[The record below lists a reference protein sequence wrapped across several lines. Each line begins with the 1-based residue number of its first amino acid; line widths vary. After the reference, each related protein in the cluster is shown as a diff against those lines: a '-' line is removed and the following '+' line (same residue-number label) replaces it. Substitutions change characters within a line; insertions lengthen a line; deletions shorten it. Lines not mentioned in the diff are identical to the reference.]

1 MQALKEDRHGLDSR
15 LKVLAFEIESPQNLP
30 SWAAGVRGVPTFI
43 IFKDGQEVDR
53 LVATGRDDIVAR
65 LSQWL
70 TANT

>member
-15 LKVLAFEIESPQNLP
+15 LKVLAFEIESPRNLP

-70 TANT
+70 TANA

>member
-15 LKVLAFEIESPQNLP
+15 LKVLAFEIESPRNLP

-65 LSQWL
+65 LSQWF
-70 TANT
+70 TANS